1 MSYHQRLTESYCN
14 VIKQY
19 WPTIS
24 APKQRA
30 VTTGLETLLMAHFG
44 EDALPTAN
52 GRAGPKDSCFDPEK
66 LKEVRLAS
74 GITQNDL
81 AKQLGFSQSQAEI
94 SRMENGKTMVEDSA
108 GPLKGAYVEWL
119 KERGYNP
126 LGI

>member
-19 WPTIS
+19 WPTLS

-30 VTTGLETLLMAHFG
+30 VTTGLETLLRAHFG
-44 EDALPTAN
+44 EDALPIAN
-52 GRAGPKDSCFDPEK
+52 GRAGPKASSFGPEK
-66 LKEVRLAS
+66 LREVRLS
-74 GITQNDL
+74 TGLTQNDL

-94 SRMENGKTMVEDSA
+94 SRMENGKTTVEDSA

-119 KERGYNP
+119 KEKGYNP
-126 LGI
+126 IGI